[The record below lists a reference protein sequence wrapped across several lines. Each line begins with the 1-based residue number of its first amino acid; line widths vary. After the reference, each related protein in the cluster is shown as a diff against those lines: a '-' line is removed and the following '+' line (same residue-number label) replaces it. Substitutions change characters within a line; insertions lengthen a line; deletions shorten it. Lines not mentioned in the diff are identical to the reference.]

1 MASTSSSK
9 TTYDV
14 FLSFRGAD
22 TRDNFTIH
30 LQQKLVD
37 KNIQTFID
45 DRLDRGEMIES
56 SLMKVIEESQI
67 SVIVFSPGY
76 ASSPWCL
83 DELVK
88 ILECREKMGRTVLP
102 IFYHVDPSDVE
113 LLTGHF
119 GDGFRKLEA
128 EHRSSMDKWSNA
140 LKQAV
145 ELSGCDWK
153 HHR

>member
-67 SVIVFSPGY
+67 SVIVFSQGY

-83 DELVK
+83 DDLVK
-88 ILECREKMGRTVLP
+88 ILRCRETMGADYFTNFLP
-102 IFYHVDPSDVE
+102 
-113 LLTGHF
+113 
-119 GDGFRKLEA
+119 
-128 EHRSSMDKWSNA
+128 
-140 LKQAV
+140 
-145 ELSGCDWK
+145 C
-153 HHR
+153 